1 MRRVRLTEGQ
11 LHNVIR
17 HAVNEALDDDE
28 PSFKTQTDYILKGM
42 FIRRSSVSGNDEEP
56 EREWNENIKTCS
68 LPTLIKSLCEKHD
81 LIFDMHSLFYDLGD
95 DTYIYTSVYPHNKP
109 SFKTEY
115 IFKIRKET
123 TDLKYQWPSYSKSLK
138 KSMLLWLKMLREP
151 KRFKKDFRLLMK
163 S

>member
-1 MRRVRLTEGQ
+1 LLGGGQILEILQIFISKRKKMRRVRLTEGQ

-123 TDLKYQWPSYSKSLK
+123 ISQVDYDELASCGC
-138 KSMLLWLKMLREP
+138 EI
-151 KRFKKDFRLLMK
+151 DG
-163 S
+163 